1 MSQAS
6 TELSD
11 ASLTRIEAAQPAAD
25 YGHLA
30 AQGHA
35 YVIVLRITDF
45 YVSAYN
51 LLAPGSRVHLVVSG
65 EVVDTATNERR
76 LAADW
81 SHSGDYG
88 DPATLAE
95 NEGELL
101 KAHMKRAWAAI
112 ASDIAQDIFAPGP
125 FGGALVY

>member
-1 MSQAS
+1 MGQAS
-6 TELSD
+6 APWRD
-11 ASLTRIEAAQPAAD
+11 AALNRLEAAAED
-25 YGHLA
+25 YGDLS
-30 AQGHA
+30 AQGYG

-88 DPATLAE
+88 DPAKLAE
-95 NEGELL
+95 NQGELL
-101 KAHMKRAWAAI
+101 KARMKLAWAAI
-112 ASDIAQDIFAPGP
+112 ASDIAQDIFAPRT
-125 FGGALVY
+125 FRGALVN

>member
-1 MSQAS
+1 MSEAS

-51 LLAPGSRVHLVVSG
+51 LLAPARVSILWSAVRLSIPRPMNAG
-65 EVVDTATNERR
+65 LPRTGAIAATMATRR
-76 LAADW
+76 LLQK
-81 SHSGDYG
+81 
-88 DPATLAE
+88 T
-95 NEGELL
+95 
-101 KAHMKRAWAAI
+101 KASFSSRA
-112 ASDIAQDIFAPGP
+112 
-125 FGGALVY
+125 